1 MLEPVETRN
10 RSIADMRLYI
20 SADLRFASYNA
31 DNYGKK
37 DYIGFNMMQWEYVQT
52 WFYGN
57 VPYKHF
63 LFLMSRKL
71 IKLGFKI
78 LH

>member
-10 RSIADMRLYI
+10 RSIADMRFYI
-20 SADLRFASYNA
+20 SADLRSASHNA

-37 DYIGFNMMQWEYVQT
+37 DYIGFNMMQWEHVPTLFYVSVL
-52 WFYGN
+52 YI
-57 VPYKHF
+57 HF
-63 LFLMSRKL
+63 LFLRSRKL

-78 LH
+78 FH